1 MADSI
6 VRSISREVMRAF
18 IRGNFSV
25 NVFGKTLKIEHV
37 ISKHWRV
44 TDNSGNDIGLRFDV
58 ESGKCRFF
66 LA

>member
-25 NVFGKTLKIEHV
+25 NVFGKTLEMEHV
-37 ISKHWRV
+37 VGNHWRV
-44 TDNSGNDIGLRFDV
+44 TKDGNDIGLRFDV